1 MPDRMNLVSRL
12 SLPFGWDALDQAP
25 AAKARAT
32 AEWSNAGTMRFLLHE
47 IDLGAAVRPAEER
60 LVEALAPIHARLEM
74 IIEMLGRL
82 SYRDIEVPPR
92 RDLELSLARIGWQ
105 SPEVLTIDGWLRFKL
120 YFHPVFLEPVVLYG
134 RVAFCGPADAR
145 TGCCEVQADL
155 DVMPPATGEALVRLA
170 FLTQRRQLGE
180 RPSLHSARTPP

>member
-1 MPDRMNLVSRL
+1 MSERINLACRL
-12 SLPFGWDALDQAP
+12 NLPFGWDALDQEP
-25 AAKARAT
+25 AAKARAA
-32 AEWSNAGTMRFLLHE
+32 AEWSNAGTVRFLLHE

-74 IIEMLGRL
+74 IVEMLGRL

-92 RDLELSLARIGWQ
+92 RDLELSLARIGWP
-105 SPEVLTIDGWLRFKL
+105 SPEALAIGGWVRFKL

-145 TGCCEVQADL
+145 TGCEVQADL
-155 DVMPPATGEALVRLA
+155 DELPPATGEGLVRLA

-180 RPSLHSARTPP
+180 RPSLHSARMTP

>member
-1 MPDRMNLVSRL
+1 MSLASRL

-25 AAKARAT
+25 TAKARAT
-32 AEWSNAGTMRFLLHE
+32 AEWSNAGTVRFLLHE

-60 LVEALAPIHARLEM
+60 LVEALAPIHARLDM

-92 RDLELSLARIGWQ
+92 CAVELSLVRIGWQ
-105 SPEVLTIDGWLRFKL
+105 SPAALPIDGWVRCKL

-134 RVAFCGPADAR
+134 RVAFCGPADPR
-145 TGCCEVQADL
+145 TGCEVQADL
-155 DVMPPATGEALVRLA
+155 DEMPPATGEALVRLA

-180 RPSLHSARTPP
+180 QPGLHSARTTP